1 MPNVNNVVAAKPK
14 VAGAIYRAPLGTAIP
29 EDATTELGAAFE
41 EMGYVSEDGVAENIS
56 RESESIK
63 AWGGNT
69 VMVTQTSKEDTYSL
83 KLIEA
88 LNITAMK
95 ATYGD
100 DNVSGTAKDGLT
112 IKSNSKELGSYVY
125 VVDSMFG
132 KLAFRM
138 VIVNGAVTEIGEI
151 VYRDNEPVGY
161 ELTITAKADADGN
174 TAYKY
179 IQGTDQVTTG
189 E

>member
-1 MPNVNNVVAAKPK
+1 MSSVNNVAAAKPK
-14 VAGAIYRAPLGTAIP
+14 VAGAIYRAPLGTTLPQNAV
-29 EDATTELGAAFE
+29 DELDAAFE
-41 EMGYVSEDGVAENIS
+41 EMGYVSEDGVSENIS

-63 AWGGNT
+63 AWGGDT
-69 VMVTQTSKEDTYSL
+69 VLVTQTSKEDTFTW
-83 KLIEA
+83 KLIES
-88 LNITAMK
+88 LNIVAMK

-100 DNVSGTAKDGLT
+100 DNVTGSAQEGIT
-112 IKSNSKELGSYVY
+112 IKSNSKELGSHVY
-125 VVDSMFG
+125 VIDALFG
-132 KLAFRM
+132 SRAFRM
-138 VIVNGAVTEIGEI
+138 LIPDGSVTEIGEI

-179 IQGTDQVTTG
+179 IQGIASSG